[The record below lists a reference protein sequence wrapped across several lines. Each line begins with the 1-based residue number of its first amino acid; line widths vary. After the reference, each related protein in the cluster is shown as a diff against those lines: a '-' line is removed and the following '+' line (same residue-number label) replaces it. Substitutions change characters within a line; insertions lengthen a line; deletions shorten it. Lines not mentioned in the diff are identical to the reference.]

1 MSLKSLGKNGA
12 REIDLPL
19 VDVASLG
26 VVVGILLFA
35 CLASINCKASC
46 RELSSSGNGGTL
58 WAPNADKV

>member
-12 REIDLPL
+12 RVIDLPL

-46 RELSSSGNGGTL
+46 KDLSSSGNGGTW